1 MPRITYVNGQ
11 YLPHWDAMVHVEDRG
26 YQLADGVYEVI
37 AIYNGQLIDNDDHM
51 ARLERSLSELRIDWP
66 VNRRALVPI
75 MEETIRR
82 NHVRHGKLYLQI
94 TRGVAPRDHAFP
106 VLPVSSSLVIYA
118 SQIRWPGREKAKSG
132 QSVITR
138 PDIRW
143 LRRDIKSVSLLPNVL
158 GKQEAIDAGADDTWF
173 IDGEGNVT
181 EGTASNAWI
190 VSKDGELITRP
201 TNEDI
206 LAGITRKTL
215 LRLIANLKLKLVE
228 RPFTVDEAKQAKEAF
243 FTSTTALLRPVV
255 KIDDTV
261 IGNGEPGEIS
271 CRLIDGYYDYM
282 ERESGGAGH

>member
-1 MPRITYVNGQ
+1 MPRITHVNGR
-11 YLPHWDAMVHVEDRG
+11 YLSHRDAMVHVEDRG

-37 AIYNGQLIDNDDHM
+37 AIYNGRLIDNDDHM
-51 ARLERSLSELRIDWP
+51 MRLDRSLSELRIDWP
-66 VNRRALVPI
+66 VNQRALVPI

-82 NHVRHGKLYLQI
+82 NNVRHGKLYLQI

-106 VLPVSSSLVIYA
+106 KAPKSSLVVYA
-118 SQIRWPGREKAKSG
+118 SPIKWPGRESAKSG

-138 PDIRW
+138 SDIRW

-173 IDGEGNVT
+173 VDSKGYVT

-190 VSKDGELITRP
+190 VTKDGELVTRP

-215 LRLIANLKLKLVE
+215 LRLIAEQKLKLVE

-243 FTSTTALLRPVV
+243 FTSTTALLRPAV

-271 CRLIDGYYDYM
+271 CRLIDDYYDYM
-282 ERESGGAGH
+282 ERESDGAEQ